1 MHSVRTQWAGFESH
15 TLRTMSAGTRIRLVE
30 LADAAELAAVVSA
43 SADHLRP
50 WEPTRP
56 ESYFTEAGQRA
67 TIGSLLAAAQDGG
80 SVPFV
85 IVGDDDELLG
95 RITLSGVTR
104 GALQSCALG
113 YWVRADRVRQGHAT
127 RAVGLAVRHAFREL
141 GLHRVQA
148 ETLPENA
155 ASQRALARNG
165 FERYGF
171 APRYIRIAGEWRDH
185 VMFQVLAPDA

>member
-1 MHSVRTQWAGFESH
+1 MSRGFESH
-15 TLRTMSAGTRIRLVE
+15 TLRSMSAGTRIRLVE
-30 LADAAELAAVVSA
+30 LADAAEIAAVVSA
-43 SADHLRP
+43 SAGHLRP

-56 ESYFTEAGQRA
+56 AAYFTEVGQRA
-67 TIGSLLAAAQDGG
+67 TLGGALASAATGS
-80 SVPFV
+80 SVPFT
-85 IVGDDDELLG
+85 IVGDDDEVLG

-113 YWVRADRVRQGHAT
+113 YWIRADRTREGHAT
-127 RAVGLAVRHAFREL
+127 RAVGLAVEHAFREL

-148 ETLPENA
+148 ETLPENV
-155 ASQRALARNG
+155 ASQRALERNG

-171 APRYIRIAGEWRDH
+171 APRYIQIAGEWRDH

>member
-1 MHSVRTQWAGFESH
+1 
-15 TLRTMSAGTRIRLVE
+15 MSAGTRIRPIE
-30 LADAAELAAVVSA
+30 LSDAAELAALVRA

-50 WEPTRP
+50 FEPTRP
-56 ESYFTEAGQRA
+56 DSYFTEAGQRA
-67 TIGSLLAAAQDGG
+67 TIGVLLAGAQNGG

-113 YWVRADRVRQGHAT
+113 YWIRADRTRQGHAT
-127 RAVGLAVRHAFREL
+127 RAVGLAVDHAFREL

-148 ETLPENA
+148 ETLPENT
-155 ASQRALARNG
+155 ASQRALERNG

-171 APRYIRIAGEWRDH
+171 APQYIRIAGAWRDH
-185 VMFQVLAPDA
+185 VMFQVLTPDA

>member
-1 MHSVRTQWAGFESH
+1 
-15 TLRTMSAGTRIRLVE
+15 MSTGTRLRPVE
-30 LADAAELAAVVSA
+30 LADAAELAAIVSA

-50 WEPTRP
+50 FEPTRP

-67 TIGSLLAAAQDGG
+67 TIGGLLAAARTGG

-127 RAVGLAVRHAFREL
+127 RAVGLAVAHAFGAL

-148 ETLPENA
+148 ETLPENT
-155 ASQRALARNG
+155 ASQRALERNG
-165 FERYGF
+165 FTRYGL
-171 APRYIRIAGEWRDH
+171 APQYIRIAGEWRDH
-185 VMFQVLAPDA
+185 VMFQVLVPGDAADLTR

>member
-1 MHSVRTQWAGFESH
+1 MSRGFESH
-15 TLRTMSAGTRIRLVE
+15 TLRTMSAGTRIRLVD
-30 LADAAELAAVVSA
+30 LADAAELAAIVSA

-56 ESYFTEAGQRA
+56 PAYFTEAGQRA
-67 TIGSLLAAAQDGG
+67 TIGSLLAGAQNGG

-113 YWVRADRVRQGHAT
+113 YWIRADRVRQGHAT
-127 RAVGLAVRHAFREL
+127 RAVGLTVQHAFREL

-155 ASQRALARNG
+155 ASQRALERNG

-171 APRYIRIAGEWRDH
+171 APRYIRIAGAWRDH